1 MQKEIGENDLLK
13 EHEIFLDDFVL
24 MHARTN
30 TTIYIVSLLYRRLLY
45 VSVYWYVAI
54 GRWLPSIALHCRYM
68 QP

>member
-1 MQKEIGENDLLK
+1 MQKEIAENDLLK

-24 MHARTN
+24 MYAHTN

-54 GRWLPSIALHCRYM
+54 GR
-68 QP
+68 